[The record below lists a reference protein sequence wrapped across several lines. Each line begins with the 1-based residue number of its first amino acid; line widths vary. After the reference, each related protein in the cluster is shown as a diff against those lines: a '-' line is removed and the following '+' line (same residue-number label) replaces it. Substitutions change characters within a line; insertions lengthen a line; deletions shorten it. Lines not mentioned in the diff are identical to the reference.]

1 MLVSKLVQIEF
12 ANPKMKAINAI
23 QDIRKGVQAA
33 SLNLY
38 ARHDVQLQWPMPFGD
53 DKVVLEV
60 KIPEDRVESFS
71 LGNHLR
77 GISAYL
83 LKYCDGKYDEYVVG
97 KRLLNYVELS
107 KIEMA
112 HDSLSLAVRMEMI
125 ADFSRLL
132 KRSDSEAIEKINQIR
147 SVLEN
152 IGQ

>member
-1 MLVSKLVQIEF
+1 MLVSKMVQIEF

-23 QDIRKGVQAA
+23 QDIRKGVKAA

-38 ARHDVQLQWPMPFGD
+38 SRHDVQLQWPMPFGD

-60 KIPEDRVESFS
+60 KIPEDKVEFFS

-83 LKYCDGKYDEYVVG
+83 LKYCGGKYDEYVVG

-107 KIEMA
+107 ETEMA
-112 HDSLSLAVRMEMI
+112 HDSLSLAVRTEMI

-132 KRSDSEAIEKINQIR
+132 KRSDPEAIEKINQIR
-147 SVLEN
+147 TVIEN
-152 IGQ
+152 ESQ